1 MCRPA
6 WLLGVL
12 HVIGCTGPLCGAE
25 KDQENQSG
33 FPGRRLY
40 REIGNNQMLHIP
52 VVSTFDVVGV
62 GIVKGADVEAVLV
75 ETLDE
80 GCVLDDQDEAGMG
93 GAQEIGQ
100 LALVLLAKGP
110 AFVVGEFR
118 VIGRVQEEKIMG
130 SQVVAGEQIP
140 KILAAKRDIFQ

>member
-1 MCRPA
+1 M
-6 WLLGVL
+6 
-12 HVIGCTGPLCGAE
+12 
-25 KDQENQSG
+25 
-33 FPGRRLY
+33 F
-40 REIGNNQMLHIP
+40 HIP
-52 VVSTFDVVGV
+52 VVSAFDVVGV

-140 KILAAKRDIFQ
+140 KILAAKRDVFQ